1 MHQDQIFAL
10 DIGTR
15 KIVGLVMQKDGELYR
30 VTGSEMRE
38 HKTRAMMDG
47 QIHDVEAV
55 AATILDIRENLER
68 RLNISLESAAVAA
81 AGRSLKTAS
90 GCCLKRRPPTS
101 EVTREEVTA
110 LELEAVQN
118 AQTQLVEQETPSIER
133 SSYFCVGY
141 SVVNYRLEE
150 QYIGSLV
157 GQVGSEI
164 RAEVIATFLPRV
176 VVDSL
181 FSSLKRAG
189 LTVQSLTLEPIAAL
203 SVAIPVNM
211 RMLNLALVDIGA
223 GTSDIALVRNGN
235 VFAYAMVPFG
245 GDELTEK
252 IAAHYLL
259 DFLTAETVKR
269 QMNSSVQLQF
279 QDILGNGI
287 EVAVAELAQVLE
299 PAARDLALAIAEH
312 ILALN
317 GKMPDAVLCVGGGS
331 LTLNLTALIAA
342 ALNLPSNRVGI
353 RTPESFAQIEVDPDF
368 LAGPQGVTPLGI
380 AFHSLTMP
388 VVPFINVVVNGRD
401 VPLWNMGKLTVAS
414 GLLSSGISLANI
426 WGRPGLGK
434 TLEVNGIIKVFKGA
448 LGTPPQVDINGQ
460 PASLDSEINNGDRIV
475 FERGVDGQDVHIF
488 VTDLA
493 EMTQGQAWVNGV
505 QIQLKPIIT
514 VNDEVWPEDREIPD
528 RARVEI
534 SAANQLRNVL
544 IQADVPTDMLQ
555 ETLYHYKI
563 NSKDM
568 VCRWQPVGVKVDGKP
583 AHLDEL
589 IDYGAHVEYKLASP
603 YPRIGDLDTSN
614 EMLNIR
620 VKVNGQPI
628 ELSCRE
634 PRILMNGREID
645 RNSFLAD
652 AAEITI
658 DTSHSQAILSDIF
671 RVIEVK
677 PMSNGRLTIRVNGE
691 EAGFTTPISEGS
703 DIELHWDS

>member
-55 AATILDIRENLER
+55 AATILDIKDALER

-118 AQTQLVEQETPSIER
+118 AQSQLVEQEIPGMER

-141 SVVNYRLEE
+141 SVINYRLEE

-269 QMNSSVQLQF
+269 QMSSSMQLQF

-287 EVAVAELAQVLE
+287 DVPVAEVAQVLE
-299 PAARDLALAIAEH
+299 PTARDLALAIAEH

-380 AFHSLTMP
+380 AFYSLTMP

-414 GLLSSGISLANI
+414 SLLSSGISLANI

-434 TLEVNGIIKVFKGA
+434 TLEINGIIKVFKGE
-448 LGTPPQVDINGQ
+448 LGTPPQVEINGR
-460 PASLDSEINNGDRIV
+460 ADSLDSEITNGDRIV
-475 FERGVDGQDVHIF
+475 FERGVDGKDVHIF
-488 VTDLA
+488 ISDLV
-493 EMTQGQAWVNGV
+493 EMTRGQAWVNGE
-505 QIQLKPIIT
+505 QILLKPLIT
-514 VNDEVWPEDREIPD
+514 VNGEIWPEDKAIPD

-544 IQADVPTDMLQ
+544 IQAGVSLELLQ
-555 ETLYHYKI
+555 ETLYHYKL
-563 NSKDM
+563 NGKDM
-568 VCRWQPVGVKVDGKP
+568 VCRWQPVEVKVDGKP
-583 AHLDEL
+583 VSLDGL
-589 IDYGAHVEYKLASP
+589 IDNEARVEYKVASL
-603 YPRIGDLDTSN
+603 YPRIGDLDIST

-620 VKVNGQPI
+620 VKVNGQPV
-628 ELSCRE
+628 ELACRE
-634 PRILMNGREID
+634 IRISMNGREVD

-658 DTSHSQAILSDIF
+658 DTGHTQAILSDIF

-703 DIELHWDS
+703 DIELHWDN